1 MQTKLQELTN
11 KIYQEGVQKANDEA
25 NILLSKARQE
35 ADQIVADAKAEAQRI
50 LEESEK
56 RAEDKSRQVESELKL
71 SASQTLSA
79 LKQTIIQL
87 ITLKVVNPGV
97 GELFTDSKFLSS
109 LLLKIV
115 DGFAANGG
123 SDLKVLLSPSDLKLL
138 DQSIKASLAD
148 QLNKGLVVEADEKIK
163 GGFKMAPRT
172 EATLLAS
179 PKRISRISSKIT
191 CVPNHPNCY
200 SKTNVVL

>member
-25 NILLSKARQE
+25 SLLLSKARQE

-123 SDLKVLLSPSDLKLL
+123 SDLKVLLSPGDLKLL

-163 GGFKMAPRT
+163 GGFKIGPKDGSYLISFT
-172 EATLLAS
+172 EEDFKNFFKNYLRSKSSELLFE
-179 PKRISRISSKIT
+179 
-191 CVPNHPNCY
+191 N
-200 SKTNVVL
+200 